1 MSYLLHFQ
9 LVSDS
14 CVSTKWLNQHIK
26 ILNKLFLILKTK
38 VAFME
43 ETFMAEANPGFNPSI
58 SQMQLLVRIINDA
71 QSLNIMTQS

>member
-1 MSYLLHFQ
+1 
-9 LVSDS
+9 
-14 CVSTKWLNQHIK
+14 
-26 ILNKLFLILKTK
+26 
-38 VAFME
+38 ME